1 MNHLEY
7 KRTLTAEQAIEEE
20 LILCHLG
27 TLESFESPWEALG
40 ALMLWHQDVGEYFAK
55 QEPGFTAAHWRILC
69 REGEQ

>member
-27 TLESFESPWEALG
+27 TLESFESPWEALH
-40 ALMLWHQDVGEYFAK
+40 ALIVWHQYIAKHWDENVGEYFAEK
-55 QEPGFTAAHWRILC
+55 CNL
-69 REGEQ
+69 

>member
-27 TLESFESPWEALG
+27 TLESFESPWEALH
-40 ALMLWHQDVGEYFAK
+40 ALIVWHQYIAK
-55 QEPGFTAAHWRILC
+55 HWD
-69 REGEQ
+69 E

>member
-27 TLESFESPWEALG
+27 TLESFESPWEALN
-40 ALMLWHQDVGEYFAK
+40 ALMVWHQHLGEYFA
-55 QEPGFTAAHWRILC
+55 ERSVSNERNHR
-69 REGEQ
+69 

>member
-27 TLESFESPWEALG
+27 TLESCE
-40 ALMLWHQDVGEYFAK
+40 
-55 QEPGFTAAHWRILC
+55 
-69 REGEQ
+69 